1 MSGSPQIAH
10 PKLVVAD
17 TGPLNA
23 LANINCFE
31 FLRELF
37 SELAIPE
44 MVYRE
49 ATHYS
54 TLPVARAVRQAAWIN
69 TIPVQD
75 RVAVEVL
82 RNELDDGESE
92 TIVLARELGASLILI
107 DEKLARRK
115 TAQMG
120 LKTIGTLGILVMAKT
135 SGLTPT
141 VRSHLDSLK
150 SSSFRMTRK
159 LYDEILQRAGE

>member
-1 MSGSPQIAH
+1 
-10 PKLVVAD
+10 
-17 TGPLNA
+17 
-23 LANINCFE
+23 
-31 FLRELF
+31 
-37 SELAIPE
+37 
-44 MVYRE
+44 
-49 ATHYS
+49 
-54 TLPVARAVRQAAWIN
+54 VRQAAWIN

-141 VRSHLDSLK
+141 VRSHLDALK